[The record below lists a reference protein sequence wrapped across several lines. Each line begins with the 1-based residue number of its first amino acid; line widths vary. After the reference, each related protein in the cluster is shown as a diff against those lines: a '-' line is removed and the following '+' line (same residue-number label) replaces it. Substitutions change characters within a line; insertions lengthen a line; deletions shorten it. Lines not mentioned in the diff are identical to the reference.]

1 MLSHGSLSL
10 SLYYP
15 PRGAGTALN
24 SPASSLVASCLLLIA
39 GRMTTWYT
47 YLPAP
52 TPDRSAEDHGR
63 GKKEDRWIRGPEEKD
78 DKVRT
83 MLLSSMCMRT
93 YMSMIIAVLPLFPLQ
108 PAGTTHLLHSIY
120 AVLLRVYTHARDAR
134 TATVHSNSVEG
145 QRGRITS
152 LAVPCLE
159 AASHPALRNPH
170 VHFPISCYLFC
181 FLLRGNSTRLVPEA
195 GPIARHQPARHP
207 VLSNAQ
213 VPSGP
218 RFTAQASPCT

>member
-1 MLSHGSLSL
+1 MRIVGPEARKKRRQGENNIVIIDVYAYLHEHDHCC
-10 SLYYP
+10 
-15 PRGAGTALN
+15 
-24 SPASSLVASCLLLIA
+24 PAS
-39 GRMTTWYT
+39 
-47 YLPAP
+47 
-52 TPDRSAEDHGR
+52 
-63 GKKEDRWIRGPEEKD
+63 
-78 DKVRT
+78 
-83 MLLSSMCMRT
+83 
-93 YMSMIIAVLPLFPLQ
+93 FPLQ
-108 PAGTTHLLHSIY
+108 PAAQPTYLLHSIY
-120 AVLLRVYTHARDAR
+120 AVLWRKHTHTRDAR
-134 TATVHSNSVEG
+134 TATVQCSSVEG

-170 VHFPISCYLFC
+170 VHFPISCYPFC